1 MGGMFEFLAAAID
14 PNIKHHLSVITFLP
28 LVGAVFLAFINRKRE
43 RELKATAF
51 FFSLIT
57 FVASLPVLFDFNVG
71 TGFDKRLMETADW
84 IPAFGIQYKMGVDGI
99 SLFLVML
106 TTFLSPIIMLSSST
120 NVHHKVK
127 EFFIAMLVLETGL
140 IGSFCALDLFLFY
153 VFFELMLIPMYLL
166 IGVWGSDENARRAAA
181 IKFFVYTL
189 LGSLLM
195 FLAVLYIAG
204 VAKTFDME
212 RLPAECQKLPMGAQ
226 YLCFGAFMLSF
237 AIKTPVFP
245 FHTWLPHAHTEA
257 PTGGSVILAG
267 VMLKL
272 GTYGMLRF
280 AIPFF
285 PVVAFDLAP
294 LMMVLAV
301 IGIIYGSMMCLAQD
315 DLKRLIAYSSV
326 AHMGFIVLGL
336 FSFNLIATQGALIQ
350 NINHGLSTGL
360 LFLLVGMLYERRH
373 TRIFAEFGGIAK
385 VMPKFA
391 VLFMIATLA
400 SVGLPG
406 TNGFVGEFLILLGT
420 FGGSGVGPWT
430 WTFSST
436 MATFAATGVVLGA
449 VYMLWAYQR
458 VFFGEIT
465 VKENLTLRD
474 VNRTEMAFAVPVV
487 VLIFFIGLSPN
498 SILARTEPA
507 VQATL
512 ERALTAVEAHKTA
525 LTAAAK

>member
-1 MGGMFEFLAAAID
+1 MFQFLAAAID
-14 PNIKHHLSVITFLP
+14 PDIRHHLSVITFLP
-28 LVGAVFLAFINRKRE
+28 LLGAIFLAFINRKRE

-57 FVASLPVLFDFNVG
+57 FIASLPILFEFNG
-71 TGFDKRLMETADW
+71 GAGFDKRLMETFDW

-106 TTFLSPIIMLSSST
+106 TTFLGPIIMLSSST

-166 IGVWGSDENARRAAA
+166 IGVWGSDEAARRAAA
-181 IKFFVYTL
+181 VKFFVYTL
-189 LGSLLM
+189 VGSLLM

-204 VAKTFDME
+204 VAGTFDVE
-212 RLPAECQKLPMGAQ
+212 RLPEECRKLSSTAQ
-226 YLCFGAFMLSF
+226 FLCFAAFMLSF
-237 AIKTPVFP
+237 CIKTPVFP

-257 PTGGSVILAG
+257 PTGGSVVLAG

-272 GTYGMLRF
+272 GTYGMIRF

-285 PVVAFDLAP
+285 PVAAYEMAP
-294 LMMVLAV
+294 WIMAMGV
-301 IGIIYGSMMCLAQD
+301 IGVIYGSMMCLAQD

-336 FSFNLIATQGALIQ
+336 FSFNLIATQGALLQ

-360 LFLLVGMLYERRH
+360 LFLLVGVLYERRH
-373 TRIFAEFGGIAK
+373 TRVFSEFGGIAK

-400 SVGLPG
+400 SIGLPG

-420 FGGSGVGPWT
+420 FGGVPGEGWT
-430 WTFSST
+430 WTFSTT
-436 MATFAATGVVLGA
+436 MAVLAATGVVLGA

-474 VNRTEMAFAVPVV
+474 VNRTELAFAIPVV
-487 VLIFFIGLSPN
+487 VLIFFIGLSPTTLL
-498 SILARTEPA
+498 SKTEPA
-507 VQATL
+507 VNATL
-512 ERALTAVEAHKTA
+512 TRTLAAVEAHKA
-525 LTAAAK
+525 AQTAAKP

>member
-1 MGGMFEFLAAAID
+1 MLDFLAAAID
-14 PNIKHHLSVITFLP
+14 PDIKHHLSVITFLP
-28 LVGAVFLAFINRKRE
+28 LVGALFLAFINRKRE

-57 FVASLPVLFDFNVG
+57 FIASLPVLFDFNVG
-71 TGFDKRLMETADW
+71 AGYDKRLMETAEW

-106 TTFLSPIIMLSSST
+106 TTFLAPIIMLSSST
-120 NVHHKVK
+120 TVHSKVK
-127 EFFIAMLVLETGL
+127 EYFIAMLVLETGL

-166 IGVWGSDENARRAAA
+166 IGVWGSDESARRAAA

-189 LGSLLM
+189 VGSLLM

-212 RLPAECQKLPMGAQ
+212 RLPEACAQLPMTAQ

-237 AIKTPVFP
+237 AIKTPLFP

-257 PTGGSVILAG
+257 PTGGSVALAG
-267 VMLKL
+267 MMLKL
-272 GTYGMLRF
+272 GTYGMIRF

-285 PVVAFDLAP
+285 PVVAYDMAP
-294 LMMVLAV
+294 LIMTLSV

-336 FSFNLIATQGALIQ
+336 FSFNFMATQGALLQ

-360 LFLLVGMLYERRH
+360 LFLCVGMLYERRH

-400 SVGLPG
+400 SIGLPG
-406 TNGFVGEFLILLGT
+406 TNGFVGEFLILMGT
-420 FGGSGVGPWT
+420 FGGVPDGQWT
-430 WTFSST
+430 WTLNST
-436 MATFAATGVVLGA
+436 MALLAATGVVLGA

-465 VKENLTLRD
+465 VKENLGLRD
-474 VNRTEMAFAVPVV
+474 VNRTELAFSVPVV
-487 VLIFFIGLSPN
+487 VMIFFIGLNPN
-498 SILARTEPA
+498 FLLARSEPA

-512 ERALTAVEAHKTA
+512 QRTLAAVAEHRAAQ
-525 LTAAAK
+525 AAAK